1 MDRQIVYPGAIPLE
15 TDLLNTNRFTMIAI
29 AKLAASVMGGNTYLN
44 GLACTASSPASMV
57 INIAPGE
64 IYSLQNIDSAAYSS
78 LPADTT
84 HSILKQ
90 GIVLNTTSFTLAA
103 PSTAG
108 QSINY
113 LIQVAFQ
120 DIDSGA
126 TVLPYYNAS
135 NPAQAYSGPNN
146 SGIAQN
152 TIRSGVCSVS
162 VKTGVSATTGSQVTP
177 SPDAGYVGA
186 YVVTVNQGQTTI
198 TSTSINFAAN
208 APFLPKNG
216 LVSGVQSN
224 TLNYSTDTGT
234 ANAYAASYSPA
245 VTQLT
250 DGLRLTF
257 KAKNNN
263 TSSSTFS
270 PNGISSAPI
279 YTRSAGILTGGE
291 IGQNKIIEVEWNST
305 LNAWTLI
312 SGSDPLAVSA
322 LQKANNLSEIA
333 AAGSV
338 AQAAAQA
345 NIGLTPS
352 KFSGR
357 LLNTQTFTATGT
369 YTATAG
375 TNFVIVEQIGAG
387 GASGAISATASNQN
401 SITCPGSNGVY
412 AKAKFTSGFNGALV
426 SIGAGGQ
433 PRLGNG
439 FDGGNTSFGSLLVC
453 PGGTG
458 SLVGNPT
465 IPPGYTSPQSG
476 TVAPTIDASG
486 ILLASEYGSYLQPA
500 IMIGLGVASNY
511 ASWLVTKFD
520 RRGMGGNGRLN
531 GANGT
536 QQQGVAGNDGYCIV
550 WEYA

>member
-1 MDRQIVYPGAIPLE
+1 GSAPPS
-15 TDLLNTNRFTMIAI
+15 
-29 AKLAASVMGGNTYLN
+29 AKWTSV
-44 GLACTASSPASMV
+44 
-57 INIAPGE
+57 
-64 IYSLQNIDSAAYSS
+64 
-78 LPADTT
+78 
-84 HSILKQ
+84 
-90 GIVLNTTSFTLAA
+90 
-103 PSTAG
+103 
-108 QSINY
+108 
-113 LIQVAFQ
+113 
-120 DIDSGA
+120 
-126 TVLPYYNAS
+126 
-135 NPAQAYSGPNN
+135 
-146 SGIAQN
+146 
-152 TIRSGVCSVS
+152 
-162 VKTGVSATTGSQVTP
+162 
-177 SPDAGYVGA
+177 
-186 YVVTVNQGQTTI
+186 
-198 TSTSINFAAN
+198 
-208 APFLPKNG
+208 
-216 LVSGVQSN
+216 
-224 TLNYSTDTGT
+224 
-234 ANAYAASYSPA
+234 
-245 VTQLT
+245 LT
-250 DGLRLTF
+250 
-257 KAKNNN
+257 AKNALAN
-263 TSSSTFS
+263 
-270 PNGISSAPI
+270 
-279 YTRSAGILTGGE
+279 
-291 IGQNKIIEVEWNST
+291 
-305 LNAWTLI
+305 I
-312 SGSDPLAVSA
+312 SGFLKS
-322 LQKANNLSEIA
+322 ANNLSEIA

>member
-1 MDRQIVYPGAIPLE
+1 MSKIERYAGNLRAFGSNAQGLE
-15 TDLLNTNRFTMIAI
+15 RTLFGETTQGDDLT
-29 AKLAASVMGGNTYLN
+29 
-44 GLACTASSPASMV
+44 
-57 INIAPGE
+57 
-64 IYSLQNIDSAAYSS
+64 
-78 LPADTT
+78 
-84 HSILKQ
+84 
-90 GIVLNTTSFTLAA
+90 
-103 PSTAG
+103 
-108 QSINY
+108 
-113 LIQVAFQ
+113 
-120 DIDSGA
+120 
-126 TVLPYYNAS
+126 
-135 NPAQAYSGPNN
+135 
-146 SGIAQN
+146 
-152 TIRSGVCSVS
+152 
-162 VKTGVSATTGSQVTP
+162 SQVTNSFLRGWGIVGP
-177 SPDAGYVGA
+177 SENPSMEDFNAAMYTISQFIAYQHQMGIPEWDALQEYYSGSICVRNGEA
-186 YVVTVNQGQTTI
+186 YLSLVDSNIGSAPPSAKW
-198 TSTSINFAAN
+198 TS
-208 APFLPKNG
+208 
-216 LVSGVQSN
+216 V
-224 TLNYSTDTGT
+224 
-234 ANAYAASYSPA
+234 
-245 VTQLT
+245 LT
-250 DGLRLTF
+250 
-257 KAKNNN
+257 AKNALAN
-263 TSSSTFS
+263 
-270 PNGISSAPI
+270 
-279 YTRSAGILTGGE
+279 
-291 IGQNKIIEVEWNST
+291 
-305 LNAWTLI
+305 I
-312 SGSDPLAVSA
+312 SGFLKS
-322 LQKANNLSEIA
+322 ANNLSEIA

-458 SLVGNPT
+458 SLVGNST